1 MWLLVARCRHLVC
14 SNTYWVSWVNHW
26 LASGQL
32 RERANLSSKTPLR
45 LFMCQSRHVD
55 FAVHSR
61 EVGAAAVITVSGELD
76 IHTAPDLTE
85 VLSPGIAAGQPVI
98 VDLTDVTFMDSSGL
112 SVFVTALKRARE
124 AGTTLTLVVSEPRV
138 MRVFS
143 ITGIDTLIDIHATL
157 DSALSA

>member
-1 MWLLVARCRHLVC
+1 
-14 SNTYWVSWVNHW
+14 
-26 LASGQL
+26 
-32 RERANLSSKTPLR
+32 
-45 LFMCQSRHVD
+45 MCQSGHVD
-55 FAVHSR
+55 FVVHSR
-61 EVGAAAVITVSGELD
+61 EVGAATVIAVSGELD

-85 VLSPGIAAGQPVI
+85 VLSPAIAAGQPVI

-124 AGTTLTLVVSEPRV
+124 AETTLVLVVSEPRV

>member
-1 MWLLVARCRHLVC
+1 
-14 SNTYWVSWVNHW
+14 
-26 LASGQL
+26 
-32 RERANLSSKTPLR
+32 
-45 LFMCQSRHVD
+45 MCQSRYVD

-61 EVGAAAVITVSGELD
+61 EVGAATVIAVSGELD

-85 VLSPGIAAGQPVI
+85 VLSPAIAAGQPVI

-124 AGTTLTLVVSEPRV
+124 ADTTLVLVVSEPRV
-138 MRVFS
+138 LRVFWF
-143 ITGIDTLIDIHATL
+143 TGIDTLIDIHATL

>member
-1 MWLLVARCRHLVC
+1 M
-14 SNTYWVSWVNHW
+14 
-26 LASGQL
+26 
-32 RERANLSSKTPLR
+32 
-45 LFMCQSRHVD
+45 D
-55 FAVHSR
+55 FVVHSR

>member
-1 MWLLVARCRHLVC
+1 
-14 SNTYWVSWVNHW
+14 
-26 LASGQL
+26 
-32 RERANLSSKTPLR
+32 
-45 LFMCQSRHVD
+45 MCQSGHVD
-55 FAVHSR
+55 FAAHTR
-61 EVGAAAVITVSGELD
+61 EVGADTVITVSGELD

-85 VLSPGIAAGQPVI
+85 VLSPAIAAGQPVI

-124 AGTTLTLVVSEPRV
+124 AGTTLVLVVSEPRV

>member
-1 MWLLVARCRHLVC
+1 MWLLVARCRHPEC
-14 SNTYWVSWVNHW
+14 SSSFWVSWVNRW
-26 LASGQL
+26 RGSGRL
-32 RERANLSSKTPLR
+32 PERANLSGKTPLR
-45 LFMCQSRHVD
+45 LVMCQSRYVD

-61 EVGAAAVITVSGELD
+61 EVGADTVIAVSGELD
-76 IHTAPDLTE
+76 VHTAPDLTE
-85 VLSPGIAAGQPVI
+85 VLSPAIAARQPVI

-124 AGTTLTLVVSEPRV
+124 ADTTLVLVVSEPRV

>member
-1 MWLLVARCRHLVC
+1 
-14 SNTYWVSWVNHW
+14 
-26 LASGQL
+26 
-32 RERANLSSKTPLR
+32 
-45 LFMCQSRHVD
+45 MCQSGYVD

-61 EVGAAAVITVSGELD
+61 EVGAATVIAVSGELD

-85 VLSPGIAAGQPVI
+85 VLSPAIAAGQPVI

-124 AGTTLTLVVSEPRV
+124 AGTTLVLVVSEPRV

>member
-1 MWLLVARCRHLVC
+1 
-14 SNTYWVSWVNHW
+14 
-26 LASGQL
+26 
-32 RERANLSSKTPLR
+32 
-45 LFMCQSRHVD
+45 MCQSGHVD
-55 FAVHSR
+55 FAVHAR
-61 EVGAAAVITVSGELD
+61 AVGAATVIAVSGELD

-85 VLSPGIAAGQPVI
+85 VLRPAIAAGQPVI

-124 AGTTLTLVVSEPRV
+124 AGTTLVLVVSEPRV

>member
-1 MWLLVARCRHLVC
+1 M
-14 SNTYWVSWVNHW
+14 
-26 LASGQL
+26 
-32 RERANLSSKTPLR
+32 
-45 LFMCQSRHVD
+45 
-55 FAVHSR
+55 
-61 EVGAAAVITVSGELD
+61 
-76 IHTAPDLTE
+76 
-85 VLSPGIAAGQPVI
+85 LSPAIAAGQPVI

-124 AGTTLTLVVSEPRV
+124 AGTTLVLVVSEPRV

>member
-1 MWLLVARCRHLVC
+1 
-14 SNTYWVSWVNHW
+14 
-26 LASGQL
+26 
-32 RERANLSSKTPLR
+32 
-45 LFMCQSRHVD
+45 MCQSEHVD

-61 EVGAAAVITVSGELD
+61 EVGAATVIAVSGELD

-85 VLSPGIAAGQPVI
+85 VLSPAIAAGQPVI

-112 SVFVTALKRARE
+112 SVFVTTLKRARE
-124 AGTTLTLVVSEPRV
+124 AETTLVLVVSEPRV

>member
-1 MWLLVARCRHLVC
+1 M
-14 SNTYWVSWVNHW
+14 
-26 LASGQL
+26 
-32 RERANLSSKTPLR
+32 
-45 LFMCQSRHVD
+45 D

-61 EVGAAAVITVSGELD
+61 EVGPATVIAVSGELD

-85 VLSPGIAAGQPVI
+85 VLSPALAAGRPVV

-112 SVFVTALKRARE
+112 SVFVTALTRARE
-124 AGTTLTLVVSEPRV
+124 AGTSLGLVIAEPRV

-157 DSALSA
+157 DLAIAAT

>member
-1 MWLLVARCRHLVC
+1 
-14 SNTYWVSWVNHW
+14 
-26 LASGQL
+26 
-32 RERANLSSKTPLR
+32 
-45 LFMCQSRHVD
+45 VD

-61 EVGAAAVITVSGELD
+61 EVGPATVIAVSGELD

-85 VLSPGIAAGQPVI
+85 VLSPALAAGRPVV

-124 AGTTLTLVVSEPRV
+124 AGNSLGLVIAEPRV

-157 DSALSA
+157 DLAIAAT

>member
-1 MWLLVARCRHLVC
+1 M
-14 SNTYWVSWVNHW
+14 
-26 LASGQL
+26 
-32 RERANLSSKTPLR
+32 
-45 LFMCQSRHVD
+45 D
-55 FAVHSR
+55 FVVHSR
-61 EVGAAAVITVSGELD
+61 EVGAATVITVSGELD

-85 VLSPGIAAGQPVI
+85 VLSPASAAGQPVI

-124 AGTTLTLVVSEPRV
+124 AGTTLVLVVSEPRV